1 MPIWLTNWR
10 FSDARTIM
18 LESSN
23 SYRFG
28 LRLSERGCVAG
39 IGDGIAW
46 IRGLPSARL
55 DELIGFD
62 DGSTGLVFQL
72 GKEVLGA
79 ILLSQS
85 RSVSA
90 GMAVEH
96 IGRNLEVGVGDSLVG
111 R

>member
-18 LESSN
+18 VDVN
-23 SYRFG
+23 KPYRFG

-72 GKEVLGA
+72 GKDVLGA
-79 ILLSQS
+79 ILLSQN
-85 RSVSA
+85 RGVTA
-90 GMAVEH
+90 GMAVQH
-96 IGRNLEVGVGDSLVG
+96 IGRK
-111 R
+111 